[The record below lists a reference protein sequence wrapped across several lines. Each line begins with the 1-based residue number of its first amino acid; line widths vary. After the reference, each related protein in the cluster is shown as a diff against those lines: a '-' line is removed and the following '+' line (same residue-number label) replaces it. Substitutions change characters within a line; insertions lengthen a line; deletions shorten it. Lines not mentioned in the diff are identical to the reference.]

1 LGFGGAVVINRIK
14 TKNMLIEDFL
24 NAASKTEEVAVP
36 SYRAMNDGEKLV
48 GVLAF
53 KIEKPTDYQKKLIGK
68 IEAIAALLRDSTK
81 EGFEK
86 PVRKSPAQSP
96 EPIPMKRK
104 RRSSKADEAELKA
117 MVDSAYQEAV

>member
-1 LGFGGAVVINRIK
+1 
-14 TKNMLIEDFL
+14 MLIEDFL

-36 SYRAMNDGEKLV
+36 SSSYRAMNDGEKLV

-117 MVDSAYQEAV
+117 MVDNAYKAYKEAV

>member
-1 LGFGGAVVINRIK
+1 
-14 TKNMLIEDFL
+14 MLIEDFL
-24 NAASKTEEVAVP
+24 NAASKTDEVAVP
-36 SYRAMNDGEKLV
+36 MYRAMNDGEKLV

-96 EPIPMKRK
+96 EPISMKRK

-117 MVDSAYQEAV
+117 MVDSAYKEAV